1 MLLIAAYGTY
11 PSEVADSLAPLYV
24 LCGAPGAGKTTLLPY
39 LVAGAQNL
47 IVADMDE
54 ILEDGRLLGVPIASD
69 DGRNQWPAY
78 DRMWRRIV
86 DLVRRTGSPVLLMR
100 PTPSAGDL
108 TPGLNWT
115 EPTLWATLDCTDDE
129 RVRRLTDRG
138 WSQGAIADALLDAAH
153 ARDVLPTVIRSDET
167 EHSTLAERVLAW
179 ATPTRHH

>member
-1 MLLIAAYGTY
+1 M
-11 PSEVADSLAPLYV
+11 ADSLAPLYV

-39 LVAGAQNL
+39 LVARAQNL

-54 ILEDGRLLGVPIASD
+54 ILEDGGLLGVSIASD
-69 DGRNQWPAY
+69 DGRNLWPAY
-78 DRMWRRIV
+78 DQMWGRIV

-115 EPTLWATLDCTDDE
+115 EPTHWATLDCADDE
-129 RVRRLTDRG
+129 RVRRLTGRG
-138 WSQGAIADALLDAAH
+138 WSQGAIADALLDAAN
-153 ARDVLPTVIRSDET
+153 ARHVLPMVIRSDET
-167 EHSTLAERVLAW
+167 ELSTLAERVLVW